1 MKALT
6 QFFKLLVL
14 PCLLFCPLRAYAGQH
29 GQSAEPGVSKAEMA
43 HEERLWNAQKTLEAG
58 KLEEAEKLYRIILG
72 QEKDDPRA
80 LLGLAR
86 VFKKMAQ
93 RDGVHPPGMKELMGR
108 MQSIIDAQGV
118 GVAKMQERLRRQDRS
133 SEKETPGRQ
142 EFSESDSELARKE
155 IRKRWERQP
164 VSPSLKKMERPIGRV
179 WVEQRQLF
187 GSALLFRGDCPE
199 PEFKDWY
206 FLDPPS

>member
-1 MKALT
+1 
-6 QFFKLLVL
+6 
-14 PCLLFCPLRAYAGQH
+14 
-29 GQSAEPGVSKAEMA
+29 MA

-58 KLEEAEKLYRIILG
+58 RLEEAEKLYRIILG

-86 VFKKMAQ
+86 VLKKLAE
-93 RDGVHPPGMKELMGR
+93 RDGVAPPGLHELMDKL
-108 MQSIIDAQGV
+108 QSLIEQQGV
-118 GVAKMQERLRRQDRS
+118 GVAKMQDRLRREGRS
-133 SEKETPGRQ
+133 SETKSPGRYR
-142 EFSESDSELARKE
+142 DSERELELSRSE
-155 IRKRWERQP
+155 IRRRWDKKPPSTQQKERDSHLRLKRIEPRNF
-164 VSPSLKKMERPIGRV
+164 
-179 WVEQRQLF
+179 F